1 MYEMEA
7 FLLGFSSGTVCLAY
21 CAPVLVPFLLGEGQ
35 GIRRNALLLAEFLLG
50 RLTGYLI
57 FAVFAWA
64 VGLVLFPTLAWRQV
78 IFGVAY
84 VLLSVLLVLYGFFN
98 LKNWCAGERAPHFLN
113 RLTNKWPVRLPLTL
127 GLLTGFNLCPP
138 FLLALTRAA
147 NSIGILG
154 SVRFF
159 VFFFLG
165 TAIYFLPMPFLG
177 AFRSFRILRT
187 VGRLACGIMG
197 IYYFYL
203 GIVMLH
209 GGMRQL

>member
-1 MYEMEA
+1 MEA

-35 GIRRNALLLAEFLLG
+35 GVLRNALLLAEFLLG

-64 VGLVLFPTLAWRQV
+64 VGLMLLPALAWRQV

-84 VLLSVLLVLYGFFN
+84 VLLSILLVLYGFFN
-98 LKNWCAGERAPHFLN
+98 LRNWCAGERAPRFLN
-113 RLTNKWPVRLPLTL
+113 RLTNKWPARLPITL

-177 AFRSFRILRT
+177 AFHSFRVLRT

-203 GIVMLH
+203 GIVMLN